1 MADSGVY
8 PVAPPV
14 PGGLDF
20 GQPVI
25 DTDIHCNVPSPR
37 ALFPYLTAHWQEYIT
52 TSAFKGPTD
61 NSYPLGAPTSA
72 LDGTRPPEGGPPAST
87 LQLIQEQVLDPWNV
101 EIGILNCS
109 YSVDSINAP
118 DTAAAMASAV
128 NDWLIAEWLT
138 QEPRLRAT
146 MLIPMRVPEM
156 AAAEIDR
163 IGDHPGIVQVMLPV
177 IAQSPYGQRR
187 WWPVFEAIERH
198 NLVASVQFGGASGLP
213 ITSAG
218 WPSHYI
224 EEYVD
229 MAHIFHSQLLSLVS
243 EGTLDKFPSLRF
255 SMIESG
261 WSWLPAFFWRFDKVW
276 KGLRRETP
284 WVRDLP
290 SEYIKDRMRFSL
302 QPLDLPRDPVIVQ
315 QIFEQIDSD
324 SLLMFS
330 TDYPHWHFDTPEEA
344 LPAGLTDEQRSRIL
358 SENARAFYGFS
369 K

>member
-1 MADSGVY
+1 VTVQ

-14 PGGLDF
+14 ARGLDF

-25 DTDIHCNVPSPR
+25 DTDIHCVVPSAQ
-37 ALFPYLTAHWQEYIT
+37 ALFPYLSAHWREYIS

-61 NSYPLGAPTSA
+61 TPYPPGAPTSA
-72 LDGTRPPEGGPPAST
+72 LAGTRPPEGGPPGSS
-87 LQLIQEQVLDPWNV
+87 LQLIREQVLDAWNV
-101 EIGILNCS
+101 EIGILNCF

-128 NDWLIAEWLT
+128 NDWLIHDWLE

-163 IGDHPGIVQVMLPV
+163 VGDHPGIVQVMLPV

-198 NLVASVQFGGASGLP
+198 NLVASLQFGGASGFP
-213 ITSAG
+213 ITSSG
-218 WPSHYI
+218 WPSHYV

-229 MAHIFHSQLLSLVS
+229 MAHIFQSQLLSLVS
-243 EGTLDKFPSLRF
+243 EGVLDKFPTLRLA
-255 SMIESG
+255 MIESG
-261 WSWLPAFFWRFDKVW
+261 WSWLPGFFWRFDKVW

-290 SEYIKDRMRFSL
+290 SEYIKARMRFSL
-302 QPLDLPRDPVIVQ
+302 QPLDLPPDPVIVQ
-315 QIFEQIDSD
+315 QIFEQINSD
-324 SLLMFS
+324 TLLMFS
-330 TDYPHWHFDTPEEA
+330 TDYPHWHFDTPEGA
-344 LPAGLTDEQRSRIL
+344 LPVGLTDEQRTKIL
-358 SENARAFYGFS
+358 SENARAFYSF
-369 K
+369 